1 MQRVYENPIRFLT
14 SVEEASHAVVDV
26 VNGIAVW
33 KVAVYLNNP
42 FYLGACHSVRP
53 RSADPGMT
61 MAHDIASAAGRWG
74 MRLYDYDG
82 PRKIEASVDQN
93 AVEKIEKFYNSIDL
107 DFKIERDTPK
117 SDEVQI
123 GESSTVQGYVS
134 PESRAAYK
142 IEISEKAIKCLD
154 QNWRAVLELA
164 DELYESLEIC
174 GERVGEIVAEC
185 AKLPP
190 LPQSDLPSM
199 KWLAEDNRRRGMN
212 LKYEDVFGSS
222 T

>member
-1 MQRVYENPIRFLT
+1 MVSGSRIIISIPDI
-14 SVEEASHAVVDV
+14 
-26 VNGIAVW
+26 W
-33 KVAVYLNNP
+33 KVIIYL
-42 FYLGACHSVRP
+42 LLA
-53 RSADPGMT
+53 
-61 MAHDIASAAGRWG
+61 
-74 MRLYDYDG
+74 
-82 PRKIEASVDQN
+82 K
-93 AVEKIEKFYNSIDL
+93 K
-107 DFKIERDTPK
+107 
-117 SDEVQI
+117 
-123 GESSTVQGYVS
+123 
-134 PESRAAYK
+134 
-142 IEISEKAIKCLD
+142 ISEKAIKCLD